1 MFDFDTFTK
10 KVSHNIRE
18 GKSVSRPIHLITEV
32 LNSQRNRDFFYQ
44 KFCQLTIDM
53 NILWKNNAS
62 LANLS
67 EQELCKQEGE
77 FILLQLE
84 RKKIYVGP
92 GLDFQGPVHDIIL
105 KAGLTS
111 RFKRISSN
119 FYADNFQDF
128 SAKIQELANNKY
140 ADPVL
145 KGKVFNMV
153 NHHVG
158 AVWYVQEYKDGKFT
172 VKLTKSVS
180 NLLFMLIIGIFNKR
194 RAVLPKK
201 DIFNYADNLYDL
213 ITQLII
219 DTNRRS
225 QREIKEGDAGLKDVE
240 ACTIYYKKG
249 NVRVI
254 EPKKLIN
261 GPGDSAGLRRAAE
274 MSHKYFGVYR
284 TSLVTG
290 NTVSGSKWCTA
301 VSPDP
306 GAEPGP
312 GQQGSMYFLNK
323 YLFKDKNNLYFFI
336 NLRDDKIYAVRTAGA
351 NPDAIERV
359 QRLYMTNTELAN
371 DPQRLFTRI
380 MMNMTEEVITSMQS
394 SLGSVPNLLQKFG
407 LGLDWAQ
414 EYLKFVEMPQTR
426 STQQDLDKESNL
438 V

>member
-1 MFDFDTFTK
+1 MNRFNLTTIYEK
-10 KVSHNIRE
+10 ITQRE
-18 GKSVSRPIHLITEV
+18 THKQKLLLTEV

-53 NILWKNNAS
+53 NILHSS
-62 LANLS
+62 LGSADIS
-67 EQELCKQEGE
+67 EKELLKQEGE
-77 FILLQLE
+77 FIILQLE
-84 RKKIYVGP
+84 RKKIYVGV
-92 GLDFQGPVHDIIL
+92 DFLGPVHDLML

-111 RFKRISSN
+111 RFKRIRTD
-119 FYADNFQDF
+119 FYADQFQDF

-140 ADPVL
+140 TDPAI
-145 KGKVFNMV
+145 KNKVINMV

-158 AVWYVQEYKDGKFT
+158 AAWFVQEYKDNKVTF
-172 VKLTKSVS
+172 KLTKSVS
-180 NLLFMLIIGIFNKR
+180 DLLFMLIVGIFNKR
-194 RAVLPKK
+194 RAVLPKR

-225 QREIKEGDAGLKDVE
+225 QREIKEGDASLKDIE
-240 ACTIYYKKG
+240 ACTIYYKEG
-249 NVRVI
+249 LVRVI

-261 GPGDSAGLRRAAE
+261 GSGDSAGLRRAAE

-336 NLRDDKIYAVRTAGA
+336 DLRDDKIYAVRTAGA
-351 NPDAIERV
+351 DPDAIERV
-359 QRLYMTNTELAN
+359 QRFYMTNTELAN
-371 DPQRLFTRI
+371 DPKKMFIRV

-414 EYLKFVEMPQTR
+414 KYLKFVEMPETG
-426 STQQDLDKESNL
+426 STQQDLDGESNL

>member
-1 MFDFDTFTK
+1 MFDFDIFTK
-10 KVSHNIRE
+10 KVCRNIRE
-18 GKSVSRPIHLITEV
+18 GKGVSRPIHLITEV

-53 NILWKNNAS
+53 NILHSS
-62 LANLS
+62 LGSADIS
-67 EQELCKQEGE
+67 EKELLKQEGE
-77 FILLQLE
+77 FIILQLE
-84 RKKIYVGP
+84 RKKIYVGV
-92 GLDFQGPVHDIIL
+92 DFLGPVHDLML

-111 RFKRISSN
+111 RFKRIRTD
-119 FYADNFQDF
+119 FYADQFQDF

-140 ADPVL
+140 ADPAI
-145 KGKVFNMV
+145 KNKVITMT

-158 AVWYVQEYKDGKFT
+158 AAWFVGEYNYKNNKII

-180 NLLFMLIIGIFNKR
+180 DLLFMLIVGIFNKR
-194 RAVLPKK
+194 RAVLPKR

-225 QREIKEGDAGLKDVE
+225 QREIKEGDASLKDIE
-240 ACTIYYKKG
+240 ACTVYYKEG
-249 NVRVI
+249 LVRVI

-336 NLRDDKIYAVRTAGA
+336 DLRDDKIYAVRTAGA

-359 QRLYMTNTELAN
+359 QRFYMTNTELAN
-371 DPQRLFTRI
+371 DPKKMFMRV

-414 EYLKFVEMPQTR
+414 KYLKFVEMPQTG
-426 STQQDLDKESNL
+426 STQQDLDQESNL

>member
-10 KVSHNIRE
+10 KVIRNIRE
-18 GKSVSRPIHLITEV
+18 SKGIYKPTLLITEV
-32 LNSQRNRDFFYQ
+32 LNSERNRDYFYQ

-53 NILWKNNAS
+53 NILHSSLGNADI
-62 LANLS
+62 S
-67 EQELCKQEGE
+67 EKELLKQEGE
-77 FILLQLE
+77 FIILQLE
-84 RKKIYVGP
+84 RKKIYVGV
-92 GLDFQGPVHDIIL
+92 DFLGPIHDMML

-111 RFKRISSN
+111 RFKRIRSD
-119 FYADNFQDF
+119 FYADQFQDF

-140 ADPVL
+140 ADPAI
-145 KGKVFNMV
+145 KGRVINMT

-158 AVWYVQEYKDGKFT
+158 AAWFVEKYDYKNNKVI

-180 NLLFMLIIGIFNKR
+180 DMLFMLIVSIFNKR
-194 RAVLPKK
+194 RAVLPKR

-225 QREIKEGDAGLKDVE
+225 QREIKEGDASLKDIE
-240 ACTIYYKKG
+240 ASTIYKDK
-249 NVRVI
+249 NVIVI

-312 GQQGSMYFLNK
+312 GQQGSMYFLNR
-323 YLFKDKNNLYFFI
+323 YLFKDKNNLYFFVD
-336 NLRDDKIYAVRTAGA
+336 LRDDKIYAVRTAGA

-359 QRLYMTNTELAN
+359 QRFYMTNPELAN
-371 DPQRLFTRI
+371 DPKKLFVRI

-394 SLGSVPNLLQKFG
+394 SLGSLPNLLQRFG
-407 LGLDWAQ
+407 FGLDWAQ
-414 EYLKFVEMPQTR
+414 KHIKFVEMPETG
-426 STQQDLDKESNL
+426 STQQDN
-438 V
+438 